1 MPAKES
7 FSQQIQ
13 PSFEVLTAEQLA
25 QRLAVPRTWILEQ
38 TRSRAID
45 PVPHLKLGK
54 YCRFVLNDAFF
65 KWLERR
71 TKGMKQ

>member
-13 PSFEVLTAEQLA
+13 PSFEVLDASQLA
-25 QRLAVPRTWILEQ
+25 ERLRVPRTWVLEQ

-54 YCRFVLNDAFF
+54 YCRFVLNDDFF
-65 KWLERR
+65 KWIARR
-71 TKGMKQ
+71 AKGTK